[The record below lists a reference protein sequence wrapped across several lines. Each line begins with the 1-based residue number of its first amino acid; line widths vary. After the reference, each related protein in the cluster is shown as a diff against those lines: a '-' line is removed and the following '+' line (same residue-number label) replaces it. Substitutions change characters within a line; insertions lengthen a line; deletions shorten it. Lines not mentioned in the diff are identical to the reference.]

1 MSSSYA
7 SVTAELRGPSRE
19 EMQRQL
25 ERVVHS
31 DAFRHASALQRLLQ
45 YLGTRVIEKPATEIK
60 EYTVGVEVFG
70 RGADYDPKINT
81 IVRVQIHR
89 LRLKLADYYQSE
101 GTDDHIVIEIPRGKY
116 LPTFAGRGAPRS
128 ESARRHS
135 LAQLSLGAGAGVG
148 SSPEPKVEA
157 EQAQPQNLKQR
168 FLPHRVGRVLFATAL
183 FASGLIL
190 GVLWNRL
197 GRTQSRIDNASLP
210 ATAAEIPSGDPA
222 QDFWR
227 SFLGNDSA
235 PVLGYADAV
244 FLVDDTNDL
253 LRFRRGASDDRGTR
267 VDPHLARQF
276 ASNPGLVARAGP
288 LYYEDGYTGT
298 GDAEG
303 IFILTRFFTRMGL
316 QLQVKRCRLMTID
329 DLKQHNVILLGSSDQ
344 NKAVEQLSKPKD
356 FVFERSGPYHAWSA
370 QFVNHHPLPGEAHS
384 YGTERD
390 PVTQELKANY
400 ALLNVQPGVVP
411 GRYVAILSAL
421 DTSGVAGAVQ
431 FMTSKPDMADLLHR
445 LETLGAKI
453 SAGQPPAFQA
463 LVKVE
468 LEKGHDVLSTRLLT
482 VHLIRPEVQRSTGN
496 PAPDNTLVKSH

>member
-7 SVTAELRGPSRE
+7 SLTAELGGPSRE

-45 YLGTRVIEKPATEIK
+45 YLGTRVIEEPATEIK
-60 EYTVGVEVFG
+60 EYTVGVEAFG

-101 GTDDHIVIEIPRGKY
+101 GTDDQIVIGIPRGKY
-116 LPTFAGRGAPRS
+116 LPTFAVKEMPGS
-128 ESARRHS
+128 ESATRQS
-135 LAQLSLGAGAGVG
+135 LAPLLLGAGAEVG

-157 EQAQPQNLKQR
+157 EQGQPQNLKQR
-168 FLPHRVGRVLFATAL
+168 FLQKRVGLVLFATAL

-190 GVLWNRL
+190 GALGNRM
-197 GRTQSRIDNASLP
+197 GKTQIRIDNVSVS
-210 ATAAEIPSGDPA
+210 ATSAEIKSGDPM
-222 QDFWR
+222 QDFWWA
-227 SFLGNDSA
+227 FLGNDSA

-276 ASNPGLVARAGP
+276 ASNPGLVERAGP

-303 IFILTRFFTRMGL
+303 IFVLTRFFTRMGL
-316 QLQVKRCRLMTID
+316 QLQVKRCRLLTIN
-329 DLKQHNVILLGSSDQ
+329 DLKEHNVILLGSSDQ
-344 NKAVEQLSKPKD
+344 NKAVEQLPQPKD
-356 FVFERSGPYHAWSA
+356 FVFERSGARHAWSG
-370 QFVNHHPLPGEAHS
+370 QFVNHHPLPGEEHS

-400 ALLNVQPGVVP
+400 AVLNVQPGVIP
-411 GRYVAILSAL
+411 GRYIAILSAL

-431 FMTSKPDMADLLHR
+431 FMTSKPEMAELVHR
-445 LETLGAKI
+445 LEILGAKI
-453 SAGQPPAFQA
+453 STGQPPAFQA
-463 LVKVE
+463 LIKVE

-482 VHLIRPEVQRSTGN
+482 VHLIHPELQKSTENAG
-496 PAPDNTLVKSH
+496 PDRTIAKNR